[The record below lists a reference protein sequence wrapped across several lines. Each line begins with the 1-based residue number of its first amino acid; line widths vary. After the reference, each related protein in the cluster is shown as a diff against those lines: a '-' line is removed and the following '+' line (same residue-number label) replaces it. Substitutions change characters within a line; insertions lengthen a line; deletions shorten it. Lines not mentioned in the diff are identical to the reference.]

1 MKYED
6 LIETVSEIINN
17 EKINKNGLIITYVLA
32 EEKHNKMNEHLYYL
46 SNPNGTDYEKNNEFE
61 VEIDGLIV
69 KFIKK

>member
-17 EKINKNGLIITYVLA
+17 EKINKNGLIITYVLD

-46 SNPNGTDYEKNNEFE
+46 SNPMGTDYEKNNEFE
-61 VEIDGLIV
+61 VEIDGLVV